1 MKKIFFLASIVT
13 LLISSCSPRLSPD
26 NNWSKSRWVLTE
38 MKGVPVQLG
47 GGGRDA
53 HLEFTP
59 ADKRFAGNGG
69 CNHISSTYSLEKKE
83 IHFNDVIATKMSC
96 PDIAFETTFLN
107 TLKDVDRYEIDGNQ
121 MKLKDGKKVVL
132 VLQSR

>member
-1 MKKIFFLASIVT
+1 MKKILPIALFAT
-13 LLISSCSPRLSPD
+13 LIISSCSPKLSPD
-26 NNWSKSRWVLTE
+26 YSWAQKRWVLVE

-59 ADKRFAGNGG
+59 AEKRFAGNGG
-69 CNHISSTYSLEKKE
+69 CNHISGTYTLEKKDLR
-83 IHFNDVIATKMSC
+83 FNDVIATKMAC
-96 PDIAFETTFLN
+96 ADISFETTFLN
-107 TLKDVDRYEIDGNQ
+107 TLKDVDRYQVDGNQ
-121 MKLKDGKKVVL
+121 LKLKDGRKVIL

>member
-1 MKKIFFLASIVT
+1 MKKILAIASIAT
-13 LLISSCSPRLSPD
+13 LIISSCSPKLSPD
-26 NNWSKSRWVLTE
+26 NNWGRSRWVLIE

-59 ADKRFAGNGG
+59 AEKRFAGNGG
-69 CNHISSTYSLEKKE
+69 CNHISGTYTLEKKE
-83 IHFNDVIATKMSC
+83 IHFNDVVSTKMSC
-96 PDIAFETTFLN
+96 ADINFETTFLN
-107 TLKDVDRYEIDGNQ
+107 TLKDVDRYEVDGNQ
-121 MKLKDGKKVVL
+121 MKLKDGRKVIL